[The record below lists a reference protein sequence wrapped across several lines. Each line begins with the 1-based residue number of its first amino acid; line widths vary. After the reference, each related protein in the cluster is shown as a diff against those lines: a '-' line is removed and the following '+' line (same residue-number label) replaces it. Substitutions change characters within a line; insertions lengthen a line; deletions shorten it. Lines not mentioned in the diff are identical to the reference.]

1 MDRELIERINF
12 LARKKKTVGLTNEEL
27 KEQEELRNEYRK
39 QFRANLMNQVANIR
53 VVNNVE
59 ENSINELKALA
70 IDEIDAAKSGHPG
83 IALGASSIMYSIFN
97 KELVSYNKKPDWIN
111 RDRFVLSAGHASS
124 LLYAYLHVCDFGLT
138 IDDLKNF
145 RQLNSLTPGHPEYKH
160 TLGVDATSG
169 PLGQGIAMGVGM
181 AIAEK
186 KLASMF
192 NKDDISLIDHYT
204 YVLCGDGDLQE
215 GVSYEALSL
224 AGSLNLN
231 KLIIL
236 YDSNNVTLDGPLSN
250 SNSENT
256 LLRFKSCN
264 FNTMECDDN
273 YENITACIELAKNSD
288 KPTLIKVNTIIGK
301 GSLLEG
307 TNKVH
312 GSCLTQE
319 DIEGL
324 KTKLNV
330 SKTPFSVSDLTY
342 NDFKD
347 NFIKRGKSRY
357 TKWNKKLNEY
367 KKLYPSEYELFTK
380 CMNGEL
386 NLDSLI
392 NYECKIDNKISTRKA
407 SGNFLNMITK
417 DNPFIIGGSG
427 DVASSVMTHL
437 SHSTHINA
445 NDFKGQTLNYGIRE
459 FAMGAIS
466 NGILLHGGLKSYIGT
481 FFVFSD
487 YLKPALRL
495 SSLMGLNNIALL
507 SHDSIAVGEDGP
519 THQPI
524 EQLASLRSI
533 PNFTCIRP
541 CNELETK
548 YAYKYALTSSLP
560 CAIVLTRQD
569 LVTKHLCDYDDFAK
583 GAYYVI
589 NDMNANY
596 TIIATGSEVNLA
608 IECASKL
615 REQGKLVNVI
625 SMPMMNVFD
634 KQSKKYQKYIL
645 RNGHS
650 KTISLEML
658 STYGWGKY
666 AKYNLGID
674 TFGKSGKASEVISDF
689 NFDIDSV
696 IAKLNKIIK

>member
-1 MDRELIERINF
+1 MDKELIERINF

-27 KEQEELRNEYRK
+27 KEQEELRNEYRR
-39 QFRANLMNQVANIR
+39 QFRANLINQVSNIR

-124 LLYAYLHVCDFGLT
+124 LLYAYLHVCDFGVT
-138 IDDLKNF
+138 MDDLKNF

-186 KLASMF
+186 KLADMF
-192 NKDDISLIDHYT
+192 NKEDINVIDHYT

-236 YDSNNVTLDGPLSN
+236 YDSNNITLDGPLSN

-256 LLRFKSCN
+256 LLRFKACN
-264 FNTMECDDN
+264 FNTMECDDD
-273 YENITACIELAKNSD
+273 YENISACIELAKNSD
-288 KPTLIKVNTIIGK
+288 KPTLIKVNTTIGK

-312 GSCLTQE
+312 GSCLTSE
-319 DIEGL
+319 DIENL

-330 SKTPFSVSDLTY
+330 SKTPFSVSELTY

-347 NFIKRGKSRY
+347 NFIKRGKNRY

-367 KKLYPSEYELFTK
+367 KKLYPSDYELLIK
-380 CMNGEL
+380 CINNEL
-386 NLDSLI
+386 NLDSLL
-392 NYECKIDNKISTRKA
+392 NYECKKDNKISTRKA
-407 SGNFLNMITK
+407 SGNFLNIITK
-417 DNPFIIGGSG
+417 DNPNIIGGSA

-437 SHSTHINA
+437 AHSSHINA
-445 NDFKGQTLNYGIRE
+445 KDFKGQTLNFGIRE

-466 NGILLHGGLKSYIGT
+466 NGITLHGGLKTFIGT

-495 SSLMGLNNIALL
+495 SSLMNLNTLSL
-507 SHDSIAVGEDGP
+507 FSHDSIAVGEDGP

-524 EQLASLRSI
+524 EQLAGLRSI

-548 YAYKYALTSSLP
+548 YAYQYVLASFSP

-569 LVTKHLCDYDDFAK
+569 LITMHICDYQDFNK
-583 GAYYVI
+583 GAYYVSY
-589 NDMNANY
+589 NEKANY

-608 IECASKL
+608 IEASNKL
-615 REQGKLVNVI
+615 KEKGKLVNVV
-625 SMPMMNVFD
+625 SMPMMNVFE
-634 KQSKKYQKYIL
+634 KQTKKYQKYIL
-645 RNGHS
+645 KNGHS
-650 KTISLEML
+650 RTISIEML
-658 STYGWGKY
+658 SSYGWGKY

-674 TFGKSGKASEVISDF
+674 CFGKSGKANEVIKDYG
-689 NFDIDSV
+689 FDLETIV
-696 IAKLNKIIK
+696 NKLDKIVK